1 LAVVVARETPAE
13 AVRAVLLREAG
24 ERARSVRLF
33 DVYTGPPLPEDQ
45 VSLTFSL
52 VLGAEDRTLT
62 DTEALQLL
70 DRLRGALKRECQAEF
85 R

>member
-1 LAVVVARETPAE
+1 MGRESPAE
-13 AVRAVLLREAG
+13 AVRAVILREAG
-24 ERARSVRLF
+24 ELARSVRLF
-33 DVYTGPPLPEDQ
+33 DVYTGPPLPEDR

-62 DTEALQLL
+62 DTEAVQLL
-70 DRLRGALKRECQAEF
+70 ERLRDALKRECQAEF